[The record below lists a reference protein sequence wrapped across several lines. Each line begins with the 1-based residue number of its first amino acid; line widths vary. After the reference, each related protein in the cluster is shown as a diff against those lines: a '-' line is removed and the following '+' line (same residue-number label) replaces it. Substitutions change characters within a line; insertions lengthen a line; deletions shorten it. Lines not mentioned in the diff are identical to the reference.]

1 MKKILTVIG
10 ARPQIIKSAAVS
22 RAISQKFPDQLKE
35 IILHTGQHYDEN
47 MSHVFFEEMSIP
59 KPDVNL
65 QVGSGAHGSQTAR
78 MIEGIEIALN
88 EYKPDA
94 LLVYGDT
101 NSTLAGAIAAA
112 KIHVPVVHVESGL
125 RSFNKRMPE
134 EINRI
139 TCDHCSTL
147 LFTPTDQGVV
157 NLKAEGF
164 TIDAKGPYTMDN
176 PGAFRCGDVMY
187 DNSLYFEAAANE
199 QSSVLKDLGV
209 EENEFIL
216 ATVHRN
222 NNTDIPERLNAIFK
236 AFLEIANSSD
246 KKIVLPLHPRTKNL
260 LSTNLDASVKK
271 SMDNCSNLVL
281 TTPVSFLD
289 MVMLESKCSM
299 VLTDSGGVQKEA
311 FFFKKPCV
319 ILRSE
324 TEWVELVKNGNAII
338 ADADENKIIDAY
350 RTLSEKL
357 EYTYPAYYGKGDAA
371 EFICDKILTWL

>member
-22 RAISQKFPDQLKE
+22 RAISTKFPLE
-35 IILHTGQHYDEN
+35 LSEVILHTGQHYDKN
-47 MSHVFFEEMSIP
+47 MSQVFFEEMSIP
-59 KPDVNL
+59 KPNVNL
-65 QVGSGAHGSQTAR
+65 QVGSGSHGSQTAM
-78 MIEGIEIALN
+78 MIEGIEVALN

-101 NSTLAGAIAAA
+101 NSTLAGALAAA
-112 KIHVPVVHVESGL
+112 KIHIPVVHVESGL
-125 RSFNKRMPE
+125 RSFNKSMPE

-147 LFTPTDQGVV
+147 LFTPTNQGVV
-157 NLKAEGF
+157 NLQAEGF
-164 TIDAKGPYTMDN
+164 KMDAEGPYTIDN

-187 DNSLYFEAAANE
+187 DNSMYFEAAANE
-199 QSSVLKDLGV
+199 KSSILNDLGV
-209 EENEFIL
+209 AEGEFIL

-236 AFLEIANSSD
+236 ALLRIADSGD
-246 KKIVLPLHPRTKNL
+246 QRIVLPLHPRTRNL
-260 LSTNLDASVKK
+260 LNTNLDPDVKEAV
-271 SMDNCSNLVL
+271 DNCSDFVL

-311 FFFKKPCV
+311 IFFKKPCV

-324 TEWVELVKNGNAII
+324 TEWVELVENGNAII
-338 ADADENKIIDAY
+338 ADAEEASIVKAY
-350 RTLSEKL
+350 HQLVEKQD
-357 EYTYPAYYGKGDAA
+357 YSYPAYYGKGDAA
-371 EFICDKILTWL
+371 EFICQKILNWL

>member
-1 MKKILTVIG
+1 M
-10 ARPQIIKSAAVS
+10 
-22 RAISQKFPDQLKE
+22 SQ
-35 IILHTGQHYDEN
+35 
-47 MSHVFFEEMSIP
+47 VFFEEMSIP
-59 KPDVNL
+59 VPDVNL
-65 QVGSGAHGSQTAR
+65 NVGSGSHGSQTAK

-101 NSTLAGAIAAA
+101 NSTLAGAIAAS

-125 RSFNKRMPE
+125 RSFNKSMPE

-164 TIDAKGPYTMDN
+164 KMEAEGPYTMDN
-176 PGAFRCGDVMY
+176 PGVFRCGDVMY
-187 DNSLYFEAAANE
+187 DNSLHFKMAAS
-199 QSSVLKDLGV
+199 QKSSILNDLDLADGG
-209 EENEFIL
+209 FIL

-222 NNTDIPERLNAIFK
+222 NNTDIPERLNSIFRALLK
-236 AFLEIANSSD
+236 IAYTGD
-246 KKIVLPLHPRTKNL
+246 QKIVLPLHPRTKNL
-260 LSTNLDASVKK
+260 LNSNLDPDVKE
-271 SMDNCSNLVL
+271 SMDNCPNFVL

-311 FFFKKPCV
+311 FFFQKPCV

-324 TEWVELVKNGNAII
+324 TEWVELVENGNAII
-338 ADADENKIIDAY
+338 ADAEESRIVNAY
-350 RTLSEKL
+350 NQLVAKKDYS
-357 EYTYPAYYGKGDAA
+357 YPEYYGKGDAA
-371 EFICDKILTWL
+371 EFICQKILSYL

>member
-22 RAISQKFPDQLKE
+22 RAISQKFPNQLKE

-47 MSHVFFEEMSIP
+47 MSQVFFEEMSIP

-65 QVGSGAHGSQTAR
+65 QVGSGAHGSQTAK

-101 NSTLAGAIAAA
+101 NSTLAGAIAAS

-125 RSFNKRMPE
+125 RSFNKKMPE

-164 TIDAKGPYTMDN
+164 TIDADGPYTMDN

-187 DNSLYFEAAANE
+187 DNSLYFEATANE
-199 QSSVLKDLGV
+199 RSSVLKDLGV

-236 AFLEIANSSD
+236 AFLDIANSSD

-260 LSTNLDASVKK
+260 LSANLDPAVKD
-271 SMDNCSNLVL
+271 SLDRCQNFIL

-324 TEWVELVKNGNAII
+324 TEWVELVENGNAII
-338 ADADENKIIDAY
+338 ADADEKKIIEAY
-350 RTLSEKL
+350 RALSGKSD
-357 EYTYPAYYGKGDAA
+357 YTYPSYYGKGDAA